1 MATKPDGLDWTE
13 PPSTFVGE
21 YPYAHVTE
29 TQSGHLFAMDD
40 TKDSETIR
48 LSHRLG
54 TFTEFQKDGTR
65 VDKIIGDGYQIVAK
79 NNHVLIKGVC
89 NIVIEGDSVLHVQG
103 DADVRIDGDAYTKV
117 NGNLSTKVKG
127 DASIFA
133 GGDLDLA
140 AGGALGTVTINEPD
154 GINLN
159 GDVTVNGLLTAAS
172 SIHSGDNIV
181 AGKQLFSYFGIQ
193 TLGGINSGFTSESPV
208 PPGTIT
214 TTVEVTAPIIFG
226 FAEVTDSRG
235 SMELIR
241 QLYNGH
247 QHGTPHGSSTT
258 PVPIQ

>member
-48 LSHRLG
+48 LAHRLG

-65 VDKIIGDGYQIVAK
+65 VDKIVGDGYQIVAK

-103 DADVRIDGDAYTKV
+103 DADVRIDGDAITQVK
-117 NGNLSTKVKG
+117 GNLSTTVKG
-127 DASIFA
+127 AASIFA
-133 GGDLDLA
+133 GGDLDL
-140 AGGALGTVTINEPD
+140 GTSGTATINAKD

-181 AGKQLFSYFGIQ
+181 AGKQLFSYLGIQ
-193 TLGGINSGFTSESPV
+193 TLGGINSGFTSESPI
-208 PPGTIT
+208 PPGIIT
-214 TTVEVTAPIIFG
+214 STVTVTAPIIFG
-226 FAEVTDSRG
+226 FAEVKDSRG

-247 QHGTPHGSSTT
+247 IHGTPHGVSTT
-258 PVPIQ
+258 PTPIQ